1 MVIDSSAVIAI
12 LRREPEMEAFIR
24 LIAQADIKLISAIS
38 VLECHL
44 VSFAKRKQ
52 QGSQELDRF
61 LDETSL
67 DIISF
72 DRPQLVAASE
82 AFVRF
87 GKGNHPAGLNFGDCC
102 SYALAGVRGLPLL
115 YKGDDFARTDIVS
128 AVSAS

>member
-12 LRREPEMEAFIR
+12 LRYEPEMEAFIR
-24 LIAQADIKLISAIS
+24 LIAQADIKLFSAIS

-44 VSFAKRKQ
+44 VSFAERKQ

-67 DIISF
+67 DIIPF
-72 DRPQLVAASE
+72 DRPQLVAARE
-82 AFVRF
+82 AFVRL
-87 GKGNHPAGLNFGDCC
+87 GKGHHPAGLNFGDCC
-102 SYALAGVRGLPLL
+102 SSALARVRGLPLL

-128 AVSAS
+128 AASAS